1 MDGLTLIGRV
11 GRDILRSSLDEAEDD
26 AGTARFLLQKLKA
39 DEMAAIVRAIL
50 EEPEFAARLDICLP
64 DYAFRGIDGIPE
76 VLLTDR
82 NTTDLRHADCDREAR
97 LMALLDEAQ
106 AQSMKQVEPIG
117 AASLLDY
124 DRLDLWLKHSGA
136 EAALVADH
144 IYQWRAAMR
153 ALLELDRVS
162 LRQFADYLIAV
173 AAALAAMPV
182 ETALG
187 TALPRLDV
195 PRFDGL
201 FEDIPAARR
210 GHYSQWRQRYVSH
223 WKRVCY
229 IAKLDRSDTPFSAT
243 RLRERLSAME
253 PVLPGEVYAVLAA
266 YVEAPPGSS
275 AAALAPFELDWS
287 EISAF
292 FEDAQRADSK
302 SIGTET
308 RGWFKLR
315 REDSLTPSEW
325 RYLDELADER
335 GRSPKA
341 DERDEEFYSHHMAE
355 IREDPRLT
363 ALWDRFIFGPE
374 VRCTDFVDG
383 LLQCVRR
390 LYRPSATGRQLLIVE
405 AVEDE
410 KRHFLSLNE
419 DVCTLFAARYRGLD
433 AALEGFVSFR
443 RVLAFA
449 HDDFAADVD
458 FTRRRRGAQSTAR
471 RARQLRFRVRIE
483 EDGAGSGAAVR
494 LVWEASLDAVGIG
507 FAGDLERLRDNKA
520 KTPLVRCSA
529 GYRRQRSRASQ
540 AAINLGDLSGLD
552 PAALRNRGSFVP
564 ASSRC
569 ESLALVWRQALK
581 EARSAEAL
589 SVAAADG
596 LASAFDAFE
605 GAYRQALDDW
615 AALGNRSGALTSQAE
630 AYGALLDLAV
640 THAGGRQM
648 VAEAL
653 LRPILEVG
661 VAPIQGVVGGRSTLI
676 LCPWHPLRLEAEH
689 AQLEKLRRALD
700 TLFTPGAAQ
709 FADGGTLYFS
719 ELARNLRDPA
729 RPDVTLTWR
738 GAQAVLVSEVDA
750 LHGYSLFE
758 RPVTRESAD
767 GASNENIA
775 PTARQ
780 IADLVQ
786 HYLLLQPH
794 ERDNLSIVLFNCD
807 AAALPQAVVDA
818 VRKDAEKDGEE
829 AMCQVVL
836 RHTDGKQ
843 LRALYQQLVQRE
855 LQQDGLHASEAAR
868 DFMSRLRISIL
879 VNEQGAPQSGDGP
892 PYDIVFCHDVISRQ
906 ADLGWSDVTRET
918 MAAIDID
925 PRQWSR
931 RKPIGRFDRDAVLHL
946 VCPVQTKAGWQYLDA
961 LALLSEAELAL
972 AARERGLCRVPDR
985 RTVLQ
990 SDATRQVLDE
1000 THRLGA
1006 WVVNFDDLLDRRQL
1020 LNSGISIIRYKHS
1033 AASTR
1038 SLIISSTASDTML
1051 RATLR
1056 SRLRGLDSSYG
1067 EEELGALAARLIGD
1081 ANSVSGDIVLR
1092 AARRGTSAGELIGV
1106 VLSKYLVD
1114 QELGDRPRAWLF
1126 LDDYISWL
1134 GQTEGRMA
1142 DLLCLA
1148 PVEENGQRYLD
1159 VIVTEAKFVSAAG
1172 VKAKAD
1178 DSEAQLRASLR
1189 RFEKAL
1195 MGDTAAADTAIWR
1208 ARLAEMLFDAQRDGS
1223 DFDAAWRTAIRS
1235 GECRIRVAGYS
1246 HVFTHGAGDSELIA
1260 PDQMRGVE
1268 DTSSG
1273 SQERYSPGTV
1283 RKIVRSFAENSDP
1296 TALRQRAGARLLSE
1310 IFSEAESKVAA
1321 PPAASASPGS
1331 ETSRTE
1337 TGAAAPT
1344 PAAGPAAAGTDTV
1357 APVHETAPRA
1367 EPATPPVGSAEP
1379 DSDTLSFSALLSH
1392 LAREGKQEES
1402 DALWLE
1408 DCAQRCRSA
1417 LLRYGM
1423 TAALEESVLTPNAA
1437 LLRFR
1442 GSDNLTVSKVEAK
1455 RVELESTHGLELINV
1470 RAEPGFVVLS
1480 IKRPHRMRLGLPEVW
1495 DAWKPAPGEA
1505 ANASLLIAVREND
1518 GSPLF
1523 LEPEPAPHTL
1533 VAGSTGSGKSV
1544 LIQNIILGIAATNRP
1559 DQAEIIVIDP
1569 KSGVDYFAFDSLP
1582 HLDGPII
1589 DNQDAALERLEA
1601 LVGEMQRRYALFKE
1615 ARVSNVGAFNRTAA
1629 VPLPLIWLI
1638 HDEFADWMQ
1647 VDSYRSAVEG
1657 AVNRLGIM
1665 ARAAGIYLIFAA
1677 QRPDASVFPMQLR
1690 SNLGNRLIL
1699 RVDSTGTSDL
1709 SLGLKNGGAE
1719 RLLGKGHLAAVIG
1732 GGGAPI
1738 YAQVP
1743 FIDTDQLE
1751 RLVTAIARDAG
1762 Q

>member
-26 AGTARFLLQKLKA
+26 AGTARFLLQKLKPE
-39 DEMAAIVRAIL
+39 EMAAIVRAIL
-50 EEPEFAARLDICLP
+50 DEPAFADRLDICLP
-64 DYAFRGIDGIPE
+64 AYAFRDVEGIPAE
-76 VLLTDR
+76 LLTDR

-117 AASLLDY
+117 AASLLDR
-124 DRLDLWLKHSGA
+124 DRLDLWLRHSGA

-144 IYQWRAAMR
+144 AYQWRAAMR

-173 AAALAAMPV
+173 TVALADVPV
-182 ETALG
+182 DVALG

-195 PRFDGL
+195 PRYDGL

-210 GHYSQWRQRYVSH
+210 GHYSQWRQRYINQ

-243 RLRERLSAME
+243 RLRERLTTME
-253 PVLPGEVYAVLAA
+253 PVLPGDVYAVLAA

-287 EISAF
+287 EISGF
-292 FEDAQRADSK
+292 FEDAQRADTK
-302 SIGTET
+302 SIGSET

-374 VRCTDFVDG
+374 VRCTDFVEG

-390 LYRPSATGRQLLIVE
+390 LYRPGATGRQLLIVE

-419 DVCTLFAARYRGLD
+419 DICNLFAARYRGLD

-449 HDDFAADVD
+449 HDDFAAEIES
-458 FTRRRRGAQSTAR
+458 RRRGAQSTAR

-483 EDGAGSGAAVR
+483 EEGAGGGAAVR

-540 AAINLGDLSGLD
+540 VAINLGDLSGLD

-589 SVAAADG
+589 AIPDADSLAA
-596 LASAFDAFE
+596 AFDAFE
-605 GAYRQALDDW
+605 ATYRQALDDW
-615 AALGNRSGALTSQAE
+615 AALGNRSTALAAQAE

-648 VAEAL
+648 AAEAL
-653 LRPILEVG
+653 LRPLLEVG
-661 VAPIQGVVGGRSTLI
+661 VAPIQGVTGGRSTLI

-758 RPVTRESAD
+758 RPVTRDSAD

-780 IADLVQ
+780 IADLAQ
-786 HYLLLQPH
+786 HYLRLQPH

-906 ADLGWSDVTRET
+906 ADLGWSDVARET

-925 PRQWSR
+925 PGQWSR

-946 VCPVQTKAGWQYLDA
+946 VCPVQTHAGWQYLDA

-972 AARERGLCRVPDR
+972 AARARSLCRVPDR

-1033 AASTR
+1033 AANTR

-1081 ANSVSGDIVLR
+1081 ANAVSGDIVLR

-1114 QELGDRPRAWLF
+1114 RELGERPRAWLF

-1148 PVEENGQRYLD
+1148 PVEENGQLYLD
-1159 VIVTEAKFVSAAG
+1159 VIVTEAKFVGAAG
-1172 VKAKAD
+1172 VKAKAE

-1195 MGDTAAADTAIWR
+1195 TGDTAAADAAIWR

-1223 DFDAAWRTAIRS
+1223 DFDATWRTAIRS
-1235 GECRIRVAGYS
+1235 GDCRIRVAGYS
-1246 HVFTHGAGDSELIA
+1246 HVFTHGAGDAELIA

-1268 DTSSG
+1268 DTNSG

-1283 RKIVRSFAENSDP
+1283 REIVRSFAEEADP
-1296 TALRQRAGARLLSE
+1296 TPLRQRAGAKLLSE
-1310 IFSEAESKVAA
+1310 TFGEKTLTGPV
-1321 PPAASASPGS
+1321 PPAPTSTLDGEMAPGDGSSPVPSAPAETVSPAPDPVPEP
-1331 ETSRTE
+1331 ETTPDF
-1337 TGAAAPT
+1337 AADAEAPT
-1344 PAAGPAAAGTDTV
+1344 N
-1357 APVHETAPRA
+1357 
-1367 EPATPPVGSAEP
+1367 P
-1379 DSDTLSFSALLSH
+1379 DIDTLSFSALLSL
-1392 LAREGKQEES
+1392 LAREEKQEES

-1470 RAEPGFVVLS
+1470 RAEPGYVVLS

-1495 DAWKPAPGEA
+1495 DAWKQAPGDA

-1751 RLVTAIARDAG
+1751 RLVMAIARDAG
-1762 Q
+1762 